1 MNATN
6 QNPEMNDGLRVTQ
19 NEDKTFTLE
28 WDPSDSRWSVL
39 NGKTSQEI
47 SAMIQEAIQEEMK
60 TYEK

>member
-19 NEDKTFTLE
+19 NEDNTFTLE